1 MLKDKLKIL
10 PNEFGVYIYKNEF
23 DEIIY
28 IGKAK
33 NLKKRVSQY
42 FLKNQKS
49 IKTQTLVKRIKDLD
63 FIVVNNEVEALL
75 LENKLIKKH
84 NPKYNI
90 KLKDDKTYAY
100 LKLTD
105 EKFPKLVMTRI
116 IRKNNKKNEIYFG
129 PYTDNTQRFNLLNL
143 CVELFQI
150 LTNKTYSNKTQIYF
164 DIGLAPAKSK
174 NEINQ
179 IEYKKK
185 VEMTKDFLKGKN
197 INQILKKLYKQM
209 EKESVELN
217 FEMAIKIKEKI
228 VSLEYLTNQNSQIVD
243 LIKNNI
249 QDIIVYKKMKNEKI
263 KFLILKI
270 KNGTIL
276 KKEIYVI

>member
-1 MLKDKLKIL
+1 MLKDKLKTL

-105 EKFPKLVMTRI
+105 EKFPKLIMTRI
-116 IRKNNKKNEIYFG
+116 IRKNNNKNEIYFG
-129 PYTDNTQRFNLLNL
+129 PYADNTQRFNLLNL

-228 VSLEYLTNQNSQIVD
+228 ISIEYLTNQNSQIVD

>member
-105 EKFPKLVMTRI
+105 EKFPKLIMTRI
-116 IRKNNKKNEIYFG
+116 MRKNNKKNEIYFG

-228 VSLEYLTNQNSQIVD
+228 VSIEYLTNQNSQIVD

>member
-1 MLKDKLKIL
+1 MLKDKLKTL

-33 NLKKRVSQY
+33 SLKKRVSQY

-49 IKTQTLVKRIKDLD
+49 IKTQTLVKRITDLD

-105 EKFPKLVMTRI
+105 EKFPKLIMTRI
-116 IRKNNKKNEIYFG
+116 IRKNNNKNEIYFG
-129 PYTDNTQRFNLLNL
+129 PYADNTQRFNLLNL

-174 NEINQ
+174 SEINQ

-228 VSLEYLTNQNSQIVD
+228 ISIEYLTNQNSQIVD